1 MASNYKILGQIS
13 PSAQTVTN
21 LYVTNASTSAIVS
34 TITITNLE
42 GIDTSYSLI
51 VRPIN
56 QTLDQKH
63 FIIRGGVIP
72 GKEVITITGAVTMNN
87 DVILAANTISSNL
100 VFHAYGAEI
109 S

>member
-1 MASNYKILGQIS
+1 MPSNYKILGQIS
-13 PSAQTVTN
+13 PSPQTVTN
-21 LYVTNASTSAIVS
+21 VYVTNAISSAIVS

-56 QTLDQKH
+56 ETLGQKH

-72 GKEVITITGAVTMNN
+72 GKEIITITGAVTMNSN
-87 DVILAANTISSNL
+87 VILAANTISSNL

-109 S
+109 T